1 MRSLTKLPIICS
13 LLATFLFS
21 LASLHATV
29 FIASDDFNL
38 ADYGAS
44 ETSINGLGG
53 GSGWSSNWSLAT
65 GTTANFHPDRN
76 RVWSATGYVNTG
88 ASSEAGGSG
97 GINAVGSD
105 TNRIDRNLD
114 VSDPFTSG
122 HIWVSFV
129 KDQQSVTGVSKRLT
143 LSFGTVSDSITFG
156 TQGGN
161 VGIGSSPGFINLA
174 SSTGNTT
181 GPSLMLGHIDID
193 NDVVNLWY
201 NPTDM
206 SSITALGTP
215 TVTHSL
221 GITSVSSTVR
231 IHIQNDSNTRIT
243 MDALRIASSS
253 DAGMGLMAV
262 ATAVPEPQTYALILG
277 LVAVAA
283 LALKRRIR

>member
-1 MRSLTKLPIICS
+1 
-13 LLATFLFS
+13 
-21 LASLHATV
+21 
-29 FIASDDFNL
+29 
-38 ADYGAS
+38 
-44 ETSINGLGG
+44 
-53 GSGWSSNWSLAT
+53 
-65 GTTANFHPDRN
+65 
-76 RVWSATGYVNTG
+76 
-88 ASSEAGGSG
+88 
-97 GINAVGSD
+97 
-105 TNRIDRNLD
+105 
-114 VSDPFTSG
+114 
-122 HIWVSFV
+122 
-129 KDQQSVTGVSKRLT
+129 
-143 LSFGTVSDSITFG
+143 
-156 TQGGN
+156 
-161 VGIGSSPGFINLA
+161 
-174 SSTGNTT
+174 
-181 GPSLMLGHIDID
+181 MLGHIDID